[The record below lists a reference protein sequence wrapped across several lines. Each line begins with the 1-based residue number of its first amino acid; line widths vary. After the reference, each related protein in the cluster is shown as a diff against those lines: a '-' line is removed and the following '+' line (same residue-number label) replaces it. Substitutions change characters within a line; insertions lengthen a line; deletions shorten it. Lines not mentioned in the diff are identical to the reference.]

1 MWRGV
6 AAHSPL
12 LLRALPPPPPPLL
25 LVPTTNTTT
34 TTTSLAP
41 LLRAS
46 SPAPP
51 RLRRVAAA
59 AAAMHDGAA
68 AALVM
73 GGAYSLVLA
82 FDKLSERHIVEQMC
96 SRYRNAT
103 YEIYVAPFL
112 AILKYLIVLSTTCSF
127 LKQSLSR
134 KIVHVLSGILFMS
147 SWPFF
152 SSSAAARY
160 FAAIVPLLNCIR
172 LLTHGLRLFTN
183 EALIKSVTREGK
195 PEELLRGPLY
205 YVIVLLFCV
214 LVFWRDSPVGVVSLS
229 MMSGGDG
236 FADIVGRR
244 YGAIKL
250 PYNRK
255 KSWVGSISMFL
266 SGFLFS
272 IGMLFYFSCFGYICL
287 DWERAI
293 WKVALVS
300 FAATL
305 VESLPISDVLDDNI
319 SVPLA
324 SMLTAF
330 LVFGSSPQ

>member
-12 LLRALPPPPPPLL
+12 LLRALPPPPPPTLL

-82 FDKLSERHIVEQMC
+82 FDKLSERHIVE
-96 SRYRNAT
+96 
-103 YEIYVAPFL
+103 
-112 AILKYLIVLSTTCSF
+112 
-127 LKQSLSR
+127 QSLSR

-266 SGFLFS
+266 SGFVFS

-330 LVFGSSPQ
+330 LVFGSSPQSKVRLLAFTGKMLCPLTFRCMYADSRC

>member
-12 LLRALPPPPPPLL
+12 LLRALPPPPPPPPLL

-34 TTTSLAP
+34 TSLAP
-41 LLRAS
+41 LLRAC

-59 AAAMHDGAA
+59 AAAAAAAHDGAA

-82 FDKLSERHIVEQMC
+82 FDKLSERHIVEQ
-96 SRYRNAT
+96 
-103 YEIYVAPFL
+103 
-112 AILKYLIVLSTTCSF
+112 
-127 LKQSLSR
+127 QSLSR

-272 IGMLFYFSCFGYICL
+272 IGMLFYFSCFGYIHL

>member
-12 LLRALPPPPPPLL
+12 LLRALPPPPPPTLL

-82 FDKLSERHIVEQMC
+82 FDKLSERHIVE
-96 SRYRNAT
+96 
-103 YEIYVAPFL
+103 
-112 AILKYLIVLSTTCSF
+112 
-127 LKQSLSR
+127 QSLSR

-266 SGFLFS
+266 SGFVFS

-330 LVFGSSPQ
+330 LVFGSSPQWIESN